1 MTPVTPVKVTVVG
14 AGFYGSTLAQR
25 IAEGRYAEEVVLTD
39 VIEGRPQGL
48 ALDLMQSRPIVG
60 FRTRVVGTNGYAEAA
75 GSTVAVITA
84 GVARKPGMSRM
95 DLLETN
101 ARIVADVTRRLV
113 EVAPE
118 AILIVVTN
126 PLDEM
131 TALAAEVSGLPRSR
145 VMGQAGVLDT
155 ARFSHFLAERAGVD
169 PSEVK
174 ALTLGSHGETMVPIP
189 SATWIG
195 GRPLSA
201 VLSDEA
207 VAEIVA
213 RTRDGGAEIV
223 GLLKTG
229 SAYFAPAAAAEA
241 MVKAVLTPGTDVL
254 PVSAWLDGQYGIEG
268 VYLGVPARLG
278 PNGVEDIVQLGL
290 TEDELAA
297 LHTAAAAVRVK
308 QAEAV
313 LLAGP

>member
-1 MTPVTPVKVTVVG
+1 VKVTVVG

-25 IAEGRYAEEVVLTD
+25 VAEGDYATEVVLTD
-39 VIEGRPQGL
+39 VIEGKPQGL
-48 ALDLMQSRPIVG
+48 ALDLMQSRPVVG
-60 FRTRVVGTNGYAEAA
+60 FRTRVTGTNGYAEAA
-75 GSTVAVITA
+75 GSAVAVITA

-95 DLLETN
+95 DLLEVN
-101 ARIVADVTRRLV
+101 ARIVADVTRRLLD
-113 EVAPE
+113 VAPD

-131 TALAAEVSGLPRSR
+131 TALAAEVSGLPRQR
-145 VMGQAGVLDT
+145 VVGQAGVLDT
-155 ARFSHFLAERAGVD
+155 ARFSHFLAERTGVD
-169 PSEVK
+169 PSQVK
-174 ALTLGSHGETMVPIP
+174 ALTLGSHGETMVPVP

-195 GRPLSA
+195 GRPLTA
-201 VLSDEA
+201 VLSVEA
-207 VAEIVA
+207 IHEIVT
-213 RTRDGGAEIV
+213 RTRDGGAEVV

-254 PVSAWLDGQYGIEG
+254 PVSAWLDGEYGIAG
-268 VYLGVPARLG
+268 VYLGVPVRLG
-278 PNGVEDIVQLGL
+278 PGGVEEIVQLPL

-313 LLAGP
+313 ALAGR